1 MAKASTRKYVATLV
15 ICLALSTAALVWMQA
30 SQSKLQEV
38 PDVALQIID
47 GRKIDLHSLGGSPV
61 LVMFWATTCET
72 CVRKTPELKALYQ
85 RLKPGGLELI
95 AVAMAY
101 DPPNRILAFSKD
113 HDIPY
118 PIALD
123 IDGSVARAFNDV
135 TLTPT
140 TFLIGPDRKI
150 VFSRVGNF
158 NIDELGEEISELL
171 LKEKPVAAKETS

>member
-1 MAKASTRKYVATLV
+1 MAKASTKKYVSV
-15 ICLALSTAALVWMQA
+15 CCLALFAAAVIWMQA
-30 SQSKLQEV
+30 SQSKLQEA

-47 GRKIDLHSLGGSPV
+47 GRKIDLHSLSGSPV

-72 CVRKTPELKALYQ
+72 CVKKTPELKALYQ

-101 DPPNRILAFSKD
+101 DPPNRILAFSND
-113 HDIPY
+113 NDIPY

-150 VFSRVGNF
+150 VLSKVGNI
-158 NIDELGEEISELL
+158 NIDELGKEISELL
-171 LKEKPVAAKETS
+171 LKEKLIVAKETS